1 MLIMVEMT
9 VQRALNELNT
19 LESRIEK
26 RLLDFR
32 IVGTRKNS
40 ESKVSETR
48 ETVADFTTNAT
59 AIMDSVDALLK
70 RQRQLKQAIMTSNAQ
85 TMIEVAG
92 VTYSV
97 MTAIDR
103 KRTIE
108 VEKMVLDNMKHELRK
123 AEVKVS
129 RENDNVEAYIQRQVL
144 AMAGED
150 LSNKKDEFI
159 VSFEKTYRDKNGWD
173 LVDPLGLRNL
183 IEKREQEI
191 LEFELEIDTALTVSN
206 AITKIVIED

>member
-1 MLIMVEMT
+1 MT

-19 LESRIEK
+19 LESRIQK
-26 RLLDFR
+26 RLQDFR

-40 ESKVSETR
+40 ENKVSETR
-48 ETVADFTTNAT
+48 EMVADFTTNAK

-92 VTYSV
+92 VAYSV

-108 VEKMVLDNMKHELRK
+108 TEKVVLDCMKHELKK

-129 RENDNVEAYIQRQVL
+129 RENDNVETYIQRQVL
-144 AMAGED
+144 AMAGGD

-159 VSFEKTYRDKNGWD
+159 TSFEKTYRDKNGWD

-191 LEFELEIDTALTVSN
+191 LDFELEIDTALTVSN

>member
-92 VTYSV
+92 VAYSV

-144 AMAGED
+144 AMAGGD